1 MVKKKT
7 RRSAPK
13 TVIIPRRSDRCDEC
27 DAALRW
33 RTSTAAKPYAFT
45 DFGFPL
51 QVAGL
56 STATCSRC
64 GTIHAAIANPDRFRQ
79 TVLEEIL
86 KKPGPLTATEIVFM
100 RKTLRLTGGRFAGL
114 VGVSRE
120 HVSHIEQGHA
130 PNLGTA
136 ADRLARLMV
145 ASKIDP
151 SLVFMKRLLSHLDE
165 NIGTRSRRKVVRHSG
180 YRVTVGG
187 RAPTA
192 GAAEG
197 RRKSQPR
204 TGGRAPRVERSR
216 IPIGNL
222 RQRGRGR

>member
-1 MVKKKT
+1 MAKKKS
-7 RRSAPK
+7 RRSAPT
-13 TVIIPRRSDRCDEC
+13 TVIIPKRTDRCEEC
-27 DAALRW
+27 GAALRW
-33 RTSTAAKPYAFT
+33 RSSTAAKPYSFN

-51 QVAGL
+51 QVASL

-79 TVLEEIL
+79 SVLEEIL
-86 KKPGPLTATEIVFM
+86 KKPGPLTANEIVFL
-100 RKTLRLTGGRFAGL
+100 RKTLRLTGGKFAGL

-145 ASKIDP
+145 ASKLDP
-151 SLVFMKRLLSHLDE
+151 TLTFMKRLLNQLDE
-165 NIGTRSRRKVVRHSG
+165 NIGTRSRRKTVRHAG
-180 YRVTVGG
+180 YRVNVAG
-187 RAPTA
+187 RGPATTA
-192 GAAEG
+192 SEG

-204 TGGRAPRVERSR
+204 SPRGRERGANSR
-216 IPIGNL
+216 TGNL
-222 RQRGRGR
+222 RQRG